1 MSVHRR
7 GRALIPIVS
16 LLGLTQLG
24 FLCGAAVMLLGLPI
38 SGSLRDSFIGFQAWQ
53 KQQEASQASD
63 VSDGLN
69 GSMPRITLDKV
80 DRADRTFDGYT
91 LYMTSPTSEAT
102 LVDMH
107 GDVVHR
113 WPLDLS
119 RILPQVTSPYH
130 NSFCSPISGYLY
142 PNGDLLVV
150 FHAWSLGTYSGMGMA
165 KLDKD
170 ANVIWR
176 LVDHFHHDVDVAED
190 GSIYA
195 LTQRLVTEPQKGFE
209 YLTYPCMLDDLV
221 CLSPDGKIKW
231 TIPLLEAIASSPYA
245 AILGQLEAPIRNGVN
260 LPEDPATDERR
271 RDALHTN
278 HVQVLPQRL
287 AAKFPMFKP
296 GQILISV
303 RNLDAIA
310 VLDPQSRTLV
320 WAQCGPWHV
329 QHDPEFLDNGRLL
342 IFDNEGGSPSA
353 SRVLEFDP
361 ATQEIPWCCSG
372 QDDVQFYTPQ
382 RGMSQRLPNGNTL
395 ILSTNQRRILEV
407 TADKELVWSCSCP
420 GKETNFARRYAPE
433 QLDFLD
439 KSVTPR

>member
-119 RILPQVTSPYH
+119 RILPQVTTPYH

-195 LTQRLVTEPQKGFE
+195 LTQRLVTEPQKG
-209 YLTYPCMLDDLV
+209 LDRKSTRLN
-221 CLSPDGKIKW
+221 SSH
-231 TIPLLEAIASSPYA
+231 IPLS
-245 AILGQLEAPIRNGVN
+245 
-260 LPEDPATDERR
+260 
-271 RDALHTN
+271 
-278 HVQVLPQRL
+278 
-287 AAKFPMFKP
+287 
-296 GQILISV
+296 
-303 RNLDAIA
+303 
-310 VLDPQSRTLV
+310 
-320 WAQCGPWHV
+320 
-329 QHDPEFLDNGRLL
+329 
-342 IFDNEGGSPSA
+342 
-353 SRVLEFDP
+353 
-361 ATQEIPWCCSG
+361 
-372 QDDVQFYTPQ
+372 
-382 RGMSQRLPNGNTL
+382 
-395 ILSTNQRRILEV
+395 
-407 TADKELVWSCSCP
+407 
-420 GKETNFARRYAPE
+420 
-433 QLDFLD
+433 
-439 KSVTPR
+439 